1 MHSGGFQI
9 DDFRNGGK
17 HPQFEVIK
25 KHIERA
31 VQDLFIDSLR
41 SRANDLLYVFNEESQ
56 IDGFTERILNYWEG
70 LEDYEVCKEVLDLSK
85 EFKERWRN
93 RESVEE
99 SPSISRIKNL
109 FKSQE

>member
-1 MHSGGFQI
+1 MYIDGFGM
-9 DDFRNGGK
+9 DDFKNVGN
-17 HPQFEVIK
+17 HPQFGIIK

-41 SRANDLLYVFNEESQ
+41 TRTDDLLYVFNDESQ
-56 IDGFTERILNYWEG
+56 IDAFTKRILNYWEE

-85 EFKERWRN
+85 NFKERWKN

-99 SPSISRIKNL
+99 STSIARIKSL

>member
-1 MHSGGFQI
+1 MSRGDFYM
-9 DDFRNGGK
+9 DDFRMGGK
-17 HPQFEVIK
+17 HPQFEIIK

-41 SRANDLLYVFNEESQ
+41 SRTNDLVYVFNDESQ

-70 LEDYEVCKEVLDLSK
+70 LENNEVCKEVVDLSK

-93 RESVEE
+93 RESLED
-99 SPSISRIKNL
+99 STGITRLKSL